1 MVNAT
6 FPCGSAKLC
15 LNGSSPYWRRVYVA
29 LEEDAMASTAIV
41 VERGNEVVKEG
52 KGSSDE
58 TGLRA

>member
-1 MVNAT
+1 
-6 FPCGSAKLC
+6 
-15 LNGSSPYWRRVYVA
+15 
-29 LEEDAMASTAIV
+29 MASTAIV